1 MIMEQDITLNIH
13 YTAPKEIWDAI
24 GKVYESMPYWQG
36 YDEGPHWKDEN
47 EIDLVASVEPGGL
60 QIFGTMPDD
69 IWEVWYMELTE
80 KLSKAL
86 GYSVGNAE
94 DGYNFKYWE

>member
-1 MIMEQDITLNIH
+1 
-13 YTAPKEIWDAI
+13 
-24 GKVYESMPYWQG
+24 
-36 YDEGPHWKDEN
+36 
-47 EIDLVASVEPGGL
+47 VASVEPGGL

-86 GYSVGNAE
+86 GYSVGDAE